1 MVCWCPH
8 STFGKTTICADVQ
21 DVYFLLL
28 LKCFVFNDMINFTL
42 NEYDDDDDDDDDD
55 INFTRSEAIYQG
67 SLGLRRSGL
76 KVGCRIVKSVVIV

>member
-1 MVCWCPH
+1 
-8 STFGKTTICADVQ
+8 
-21 DVYFLLL
+21 
-28 LKCFVFNDMINFTL
+28 MINFTL